1 MYKVLYVEDNFEN
14 YKLVDF
20 ILSKKGFQV
29 YNAIDGIDAIDKT
42 RQLLP
47 DIIIMD
53 INLPHLMGYE
63 AVTMIKSDESLKH
76 IPIVALTAAY
86 SDDYKELAI
95 SAGCCEYFTKPID
108 PISFA
113 ESLKEIIENSNFTV
127 DEGKGLDKIS
137 REISKSLEEKARK
150 IFNLNK
156 ELAKYESKIE
166 KILAN
171 ITEIIFLLDNNFK
184 IKFYNN
190 SALNNKNFVGQYDEN
205 KTFFDI
211 FDIGTED
218 LSKIKETLQNKKNIS
233 NLQVILKNYNQFDL
247 FLCNLT
253 HMEDEII
260 ATLRPISSE
269 NEIKDKIVHLEKLAS
284 IGQVTAGVIHEINNP
299 LTALKTYFQILKL
312 KYLNKTDDEDLM
324 NITSKIEFGF
334 NKIENLSKTLLSF
347 AKPSTEKKY
356 PLNINGIVKD
366 VIEFGE
372 YELKRG
378 EIKIILDL
386 DENISHIM
394 GIKSQL
400 EQAILN
406 ILINAH
412 QALKNT
418 ENPEI
423 KVKTY
428 EGDNKICL
436 SISNNGP
443 KIPDELKEKI
453 FEPFF
458 TTKVDGE
465 GTGLGLAIVRQIIN
479 KNSAG
484 IEVFSD
490 DNCTEFLIKFEK
502 API

>member
-29 YNAIDGIDAIDKT
+29 YNAIDGIDAIDKAK
-42 RQLLP
+42 QLLP

-53 INLPHLMGYE
+53 INLPNLMGYE

-86 SDDYKELAI
+86 SDEYKELSM

-113 ESLKEIIENSNFTV
+113 DNLKDIIENTTLVLN
-127 DEGKGLDKIS
+127 DDKSINQIS

-150 IFNLNK
+150 ILKLNK

-166 KILAN
+166 KILSN
-171 ITEIIFLLDNNFK
+171 ISEIIFLLDNNFK

-190 SALNNKNFVGQYDEN
+190 SALNNKNFVAQYDES

-218 LSKIKETLQNKKNIS
+218 LSKIKETLEHKKSIA

-260 ATLRPISSE
+260 ATLRSISSE

-312 KYLNKTDDEDLM
+312 KYLNNIDGEDLIG
-324 NITSKIEFGF
+324 ITSKIEHGF
-334 NKIENLSKTLLSF
+334 DKIENLSKTLLSF
-347 AKPSTEKKY
+347 ARPSTEKKY
-356 PLNINGIVKD
+356 PLNINGIIKD

-378 EIKIILDL
+378 QINIVLDL
-386 DENISHIM
+386 DENISYTM

-418 ENPEI
+418 NNPEI

-428 EGDNKICL
+428 EEDNKIYL

-443 KIPDELKEKI
+443 KIPDDLKEKI

-458 TTKVDGE
+458 STKGDGE
-465 GTGLGLAIVRQIIN
+465 GTGLGLAIVRQIMN
-479 KNSAG
+479 KHGAG
-484 IEVFSD
+484 VEVFSD
-490 DNCTEFLIKFEK
+490 DNCTEFLMKFDK
-502 API
+502 VQK

>member
-14 YKLVDF
+14 YKLVEF
-20 ILSKKGFQV
+20 ILSKKGFKV

-42 RQLLP
+42 KQLLP

-53 INLPHLMGYE
+53 INLPNLMGYE

-86 SDDYKELAI
+86 SDEYKDLAL

-108 PISFA
+108 PVSFSD
-113 ESLKEIIENSNFTV
+113 SLREIIEKANLAV
-127 DEGKGLDKIS
+127 DDSKSVNLIS
-137 REISKSLEEKARK
+137 KEISKSLEEKARK
-150 IFNLNK
+150 ILQLNK
-156 ELAKYESKIE
+156 ELANYQGKIE
-166 KILAN
+166 KILSN
-171 ITEIIFLLDNNFK
+171 ISEIILLLDKDFK
-184 IKFYNN
+184 IKFFNN
-190 SALNNKNFVGQYDEN
+190 SASNNKNFVAQYDES
-205 KTFFDI
+205 KTFFEI
-211 FDIGTED
+211 FDIGSED
-218 LSKIKETLQNKKNIS
+218 LSEIKEALKSKKNIS
-233 NLQVILKNYNQFDL
+233 NLEVILKNYNQFDL

-253 HMEDEII
+253 HMDDEII

-269 NEIKDKIVHLEKLAS
+269 DEIKDKIIHLEKLAS
-284 IGQVTAGVIHEINNP
+284 IGQITAGIIHEINNP

-312 KYLNKTDDEDLM
+312 KYLIKIDDEVLL
-324 NITSKIEFGF
+324 NITSKIEHGF
-334 NKIENLSKTLLSF
+334 NKIENLSKTLLTF

-378 EIKIILDL
+378 QINIVFDL
-386 DENISHIM
+386 KENISLIM

-418 ENPEI
+418 EKPEI
-423 KVKTY
+423 KIKTY
-428 EGDNKICL
+428 EEDNKVCL

-443 KIPDELKEKI
+443 KIPEDIREKI

-458 TTKVDGE
+458 TTKPEGE
-465 GTGLGLAIVRQIIN
+465 GTGLGLAIVKQIIN
-479 KNSAG
+479 RHDAK
-484 IEVFSD
+484 IEIFSD
-490 DNCTEFLIKFEK
+490 DSCTEFIIKFEK
-502 API
+502 AEI